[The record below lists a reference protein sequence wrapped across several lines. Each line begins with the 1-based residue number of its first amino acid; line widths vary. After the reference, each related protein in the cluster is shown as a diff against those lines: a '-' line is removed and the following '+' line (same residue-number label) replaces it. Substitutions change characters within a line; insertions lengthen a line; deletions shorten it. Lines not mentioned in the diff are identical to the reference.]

1 MIDKILIFL
10 RLFLYLQDVRK
21 TEKNTHT
28 HMVGVDILTGQFVNI
43 HQTPAT
49 IGDCMLAR
57 IIDIIVRRCM
67 S

>member
-1 MIDKILIFL
+1 
-10 RLFLYLQDVRK
+10 
-21 TEKNTHT
+21 
-28 HMVGVDILTGQFVNI
+28 MVGVDILTGQFVNI

>member
-21 TEKNTHT
+21 TEKIHT
-28 HMVGVDILTGQFVNI
+28 HIAGVDILTGQFGNI